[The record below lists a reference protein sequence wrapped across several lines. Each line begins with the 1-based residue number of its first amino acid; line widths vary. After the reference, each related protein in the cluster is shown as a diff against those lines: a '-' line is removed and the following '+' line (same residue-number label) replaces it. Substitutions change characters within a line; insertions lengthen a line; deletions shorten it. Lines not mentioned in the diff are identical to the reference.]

1 MTPILRPSPLLCTVL
16 SLAMLS
22 ACSPTEPPSAGAAG
36 QPAAVPGQPA
46 SRT

>member
-1 MTPILRPSPLLCTVL
+1 ML

-22 ACSPTEPPSAGAAG
+22 ACSPTEPPSAGVAG

-46 SRT
+46 PQAVPA